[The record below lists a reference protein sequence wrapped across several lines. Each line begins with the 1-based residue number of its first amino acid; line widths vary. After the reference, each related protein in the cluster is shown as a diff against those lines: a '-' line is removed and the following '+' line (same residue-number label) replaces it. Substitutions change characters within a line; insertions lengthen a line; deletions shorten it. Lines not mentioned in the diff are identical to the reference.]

1 MPDGLLLIH
10 AWPTDSRIWERQADE
25 LAGRVPVIA
34 PDPPGFGDSE
44 RAADVMTMAA
54 SAERCLGELDRAGI
68 DRAVV
73 CGLSI
78 GGYVAF
84 ELWRRAPDRIAG
96 FVLANTRAVGD
107 SEEAAANRRRLAD
120 RLLAEGSEF
129 FVADPPPL
137 LSENAPEDL
146 RARLRGIIADQPAES
161 IAAALLGMAERPDST
176 PDLPGIAVP
185 TLVITSDLDALVPS
199 EASLAMAALIPNASS
214 SILRGA
220 GHLTNLEAP
229 KEFTEL
235 LGNHLAD
242 CGLR

>member
-1 MPDGLLLIH
+1 
-10 AWPTDSRIWERQADE
+10 
-25 LAGRVPVIA
+25 VVA
-34 PDPPGFGDSE
+34 PDLPGFGGSE
-44 RAADVMTMAA
+44 RAGDVMTMAS
-54 SAERCLGELDRAGI
+54 SAERCLAELDRAGV

-84 ELWRRAPDRIAG
+84 ELWRRATDRIAG

-120 RLLAEGSEF
+120 RLLAEGSGF
-129 FVADPPPL
+129 FVAEPPPL
-137 LSENAPEDL
+137 LSENASEDL
-146 RARLRGIIADQPAES
+146 RAALRSIIADQPAAS
-161 IAAALLGMAERPDST
+161 IASALLGMAERPDST
-176 PDLPGIAVP
+176 PDLPGIDVP

-199 EASLAMAALIPNASS
+199 EASLAMAAQIPNASS

-229 KEFTEL
+229 EAFTEL
-235 LGNHLAD
+235 LGNHLAR
-242 CGLR
+242 CGLG